1 MKDQMGDTGTKISG
15 FMATLDSSTS
25 PIDFSIAK
33 QSGDKV
39 SLTNRGEPL
48 ALISDC
54 HSFDSCSILA
64 WLYLAAPYFLNKNMK
79 THVTLEDHLTSIT

>member
-1 MKDQMGDTGTKISG
+1 MAGSHKKPTKWQRSDFRPSNPPGVVMKDQMGDTGTKISG

-64 WLYLAAPYFLNKNMK
+64 
-79 THVTLEDHLTSIT
+79 